1 MEIEYDY
8 GGFTVPPDRAMIS
21 YAVLITAKRRPSDS
35 EEAEIARLS
44 WKGMTFDQFT
54 KWRWYFEYRA
64 CLLQVQNPRAH
75 VRLTRRR
82 EAPDTR
88 TALNIAQN
96 RLTAC
101 RSTLTKHLNKVDKA
115 REQWRIS
122 DPMGLTSIEDI
133 PNWPKVVAK
142 TVRLKHEKLD
152 AELTVQRLLKSN
164 T

>member
-1 MEIEYDY
+1 MEIQYDY
-8 GGFTVPPDRAMIS
+8 DGFVEPTNRAMIS
-21 YAVLITAKRRPSDS
+21 YKVIITAKHRHSDN
-35 EEAEIARLS
+35 EADEIARLI
-44 WKGMTFDQFT
+44 WKNMTFNQIT

-75 VRLTRRR
+75 VRLVRSK
-82 EAPDTR
+82 EHPDTR

-122 DPMGLTSIEDI
+122 DPMGLTSIEDT
-133 PNWPKVVAK
+133 PNWDKVIAK
-142 TVRLKHEKLD
+142 TVRLKNELLE
-152 AELTVQRLLKSN
+152 AELTVKTWL

>member
-8 GGFTVPPDRAMIS
+8 SGFTVPSDDRTMIS
-21 YAVLITAKRRPSDS
+21 YAVLITAKRRPSDN
-35 EEAEIARLS
+35 EANEIARLS

-54 KWRWYFEYRA
+54 KWQWYFEYRA

-115 REQWRIS
+115 REQWRID
-122 DPMGLTSIEDI
+122 DPMGLTSIEDF
-133 PNWPKVVAK
+133 PNWNKVVAK
-142 TVRLKHEKLD
+142 TIRLKNELME
-152 AELTVQRLLKSN
+152 AELTVKAWL